1 MVTDR
6 QVRLLRGKRMEGKT
20 LEAAA
25 SAAGMSERTAR
36 QWQQGPLPSAT
47 KERRGWRT
55 REDPFEAVWGTVVEP
70 LLVADTEGKL
80 EAKTVLEELVRRR
93 PEDFAVRHLRTLQ
106 RRVRLWRAEHGPVKE
121 VYFPQEHVPGRL
133 GAIDFTHASELRVT
147 IMGLLFRHLFF
158 ELVLAFS
165 GLRFVQL
172 AFGETFEALLSG
184 LQAALWSV
192 GGVPEVVRLD
202 NLSAA
207 THQLKETGGRALT
220 KRFADVA
227 AHYGFR
233 ASRIRPG
240 EGHENGVVEKG
251 HDVLKGA
258 LEQALLL
265 RGNRDFASVD
275 AYLVFVGDIVER
287 KLHAGRA
294 DRIAIERA
302 ALRRLPATRLPEYT
316 RVQAVVRKWST
327 VHVGGRTYSV
337 PSRLIGHAIEAR
349 VFADVVTVHLP
360 GVEKALET
368 MPRLRGETHHRIDY
382 RHVIWSLVRKPG
394 AFAAYRYR
402 EDLFPSLVFRRA
414 FDALRAAR
422 GDRADVEYVRILH
435 LAASTTEHAV
445 EGALATLLE
454 KATSF
459 DYVAVKAIAQPEQP
473 EIPDVHIGSP
483 DLASYDALLV
493 AGGAS

>member
-6 QVRLLRGKRMEGKT
+6 QVRLLRGKRMADKT

-36 QWQQGPLPSAT
+36 KWQRGPLPSAT
-47 KERRGWRT
+47 KEARDWRT
-55 REDPFEAVWGTVVEP
+55 RPDPFAEVWAAEVEP
-70 LLVADTEGKL
+70 LLLTDKEGKL
-80 EAKTVLEELVRRR
+80 EAKTVFEELCRRR
-93 PEDFAVRHLRTLQ
+93 PGQFEEGQLRTLQ
-106 RRVRLWRAEHGPVKE
+106 RRVRLWRAERGPAKE
-121 VYFPQEHVPGRL
+121 VFFPQEHVPGRL
-133 GAIDFTHASELRVT
+133 GAIDFTHANELCVT
-147 IMGLLFRHLFF
+147 ILGSVFRHMFF
-158 ELVLAFS
+158 QLVLAFS

-184 LQAALWSV
+184 LQGALWSLE
-192 GGVPEVVRLD
+192 GVPEIVRLD

-207 THQLKETGGRALT
+207 THQLKETRGRALT
-220 KRFADVA
+220 KRFAEVA
-227 AHYGFR
+227 DHYGFT

-240 EGHENGVVEKG
+240 EGHENGVVEEG

-258 LEQALLL
+258 LEQALIL
-265 RGNRDFASVD
+265 RGSRDFASVE
-275 AYLVFVGDIVER
+275 AYVAFVGNVVEQR
-287 KLHAGRA
+287 LLAGRA
-294 DRIAIERA
+294 DRIATERA
-302 ALRRLPATRLPEYT
+302 ALRPLPSTRLPEYT
-316 RVQAVVRKWST
+316 RVHAVVRKWST
-327 VHVGGRTYSV
+327 INVGKRIYSV
-337 PSRLIGHAIEAR
+337 PSRLIGHRVEAR

-360 GVEKALET
+360 GVDKVIER
-368 MPRLRGETHHRIDY
+368 MPRLRGDAQHRIDY

-445 EGALATLLE
+445 EAALTALLEHGGAL
-454 KATSF
+454 
-459 DYVAVKAIAQPEQP
+459 DYAAVRGLAQPEKP
-473 EIPDVHIGSP
+473 EVPDVRIGSP

>member
-6 QVRLLRGKRMEGKT
+6 QVRLLRGKRMEDKT
-20 LEAAA
+20 LAAAA

-36 QWQQGPLPSAT
+36 KWQSGPLPSAT
-47 KERRGWRT
+47 KEARDWRT
-55 REDPFEAVWGTVVEP
+55 RPDPFAEVWATEVEP
-70 LLVADTEGKL
+70 LLVTDKEGKL
-80 EAKTVLEELVRRR
+80 EAKTVFEELCRRR
-93 PEDFAVRHLRTLQ
+93 PGLFEEGQLRTLQ
-106 RRVRLWRAEHGPVKE
+106 RRVRLWRAERGPAKE
-121 VYFPQEHVPGRL
+121 VFFPQEHAPGRL
-133 GAIDFTHASELRVT
+133 GAIDFTHANELRVT
-147 IMGLLFRHLFF
+147 ILGSVFRHMFF
-158 ELVLAFS
+158 QLVLAFS

-184 LQAALWSV
+184 LQGALWSLE
-192 GGVPEVVRLD
+192 GVPEIVRLD

-207 THQLKETGGRALT
+207 THQLKETRGRALT
-220 KRFADVA
+220 KRFAEVA
-227 AHYGFR
+227 EHYGFT

-258 LEQALLL
+258 LEQALIL
-265 RGNRDFASVD
+265 RGSRDFASVE
-275 AYLVFVGDIVER
+275 AYVAFVGNVVEQR
-287 KLHAGRA
+287 LLVGRG
-294 DRIAIERA
+294 DRIATERA
-302 ALRRLPATRLPEYT
+302 ALRPLPSTRLPEYT
-316 RVQAVVRKWST
+316 RVHAMVRKWST
-327 VHVGGRTYSV
+327 INVGKRIYSV
-337 PSRLIGHAIEAR
+337 PSRLIGHRVEAR

-360 GVEKALET
+360 GADKAIER
-368 MPRLRGETHHRIDY
+368 MPRLRGDAQHRIDY

-435 LAASTTEHAV
+435 LAASTTEHTV
-445 EGALATLLE
+445 EAALTALLEPGGAL
-454 KATSF
+454 
-459 DYVAVKAIAQPEQP
+459 DYAAVKGLAQPEQP
-473 EIPDVHIGSP
+473 KVPDVHIGSP